1 MENTILKMI
10 NISKSFSGVQVLSG
24 VDFELR
30 AGEVHVLMGENG
42 AGKSTLMKILTGVYR
57 PNGGD
62 IYLADGAGELKK
74 TVIEDPKAALELGIS
89 MVFQEFNLMPNMN
102 ISENISIGFEPTKR
116 GVIDWDTMNRK
127 AEEMLR
133 KVGLDLPVS
142 TEVGRLTTAE
152 KQGVEIAKCLSH
164 DGRIIIL
171 DEPTSS
177 LSEREVRTL
186 FELIKE
192 LKSQGISIVYIS
204 HRMEEIFEIGDRI
217 TVFRDGHSVATLPV
231 AEVCER
237 ELIKLMIGS
246 EVVDKVTERRSRD
259 NLVPGLEAR
268 GIKSRK
274 YDKPVDF
281 TAYKGE
287 IVGIFGLVGAGRTE
301 LARVLFGIDPS
312 DCGEIIKDGRPIKLR
327 SPADAIKNR
336 IGMIPEDRKE
346 YGLITRHDVQNNL
359 TLVKLRE
366 LPWFLRTTRRE
377 EELTDEYI
385 QKLSIATKSRYQLLE
400 RLSGGNQQ
408 KVVIAKWISMERYVI
423 ILDEPTRG
431 VDVKAKAEIYEL
443 MRSLAES
450 GKCIIMIS
458 SDLPEI
464 LRVSHRVVVMHDGAI
479 TLDSPTAELDQEK
492 ILYAALN

>member
-1 MENTILKMI
+1 MENTILKMT

-89 MVFQEFNLMPNMN
+89 MVFQEFNLMPNMS

-246 EVVDKVTERRSRD
+246 
-259 NLVPGLEAR
+259 
-268 GIKSRK
+268 
-274 YDKPVDF
+274 
-281 TAYKGE
+281 
-287 IVGIFGLVGAGRTE
+287 
-301 LARVLFGIDPS
+301 
-312 DCGEIIKDGRPIKLR
+312 
-327 SPADAIKNR
+327 
-336 IGMIPEDRKE
+336 
-346 YGLITRHDVQNNL
+346 
-359 TLVKLRE
+359 
-366 LPWFLRTTRRE
+366 
-377 EELTDEYI
+377 
-385 QKLSIATKSRYQLLE
+385 
-400 RLSGGNQQ
+400 
-408 KVVIAKWISMERYVI
+408 
-423 ILDEPTRG
+423 
-431 VDVKAKAEIYEL
+431 
-443 MRSLAES
+443 
-450 GKCIIMIS
+450 
-458 SDLPEI
+458 
-464 LRVSHRVVVMHDGAI
+464 
-479 TLDSPTAELDQEK
+479 
-492 ILYAALN
+492 

>member
-1 MENTILKMI
+1 MENTILKMT

-89 MVFQEFNLMPNMN
+89 MVFQEFNLMPNMS

-312 DCGEIIKDGRPIKLR
+312 DCGEIIKDGRP
-327 SPADAIKNR
+327 
-336 IGMIPEDRKE
+336 
-346 YGLITRHDVQNNL
+346 
-359 TLVKLRE
+359 
-366 LPWFLRTTRRE
+366 
-377 EELTDEYI
+377 
-385 QKLSIATKSRYQLLE
+385 
-400 RLSGGNQQ
+400 
-408 KVVIAKWISMERYVI
+408 
-423 ILDEPTRG
+423 
-431 VDVKAKAEIYEL
+431 
-443 MRSLAES
+443 
-450 GKCIIMIS
+450 
-458 SDLPEI
+458 
-464 LRVSHRVVVMHDGAI
+464 
-479 TLDSPTAELDQEK
+479 
-492 ILYAALN
+492 